1 MLRGEIYF
9 GFYSPQ
15 SCFAFLRQRDNK
27 MKLSKRRKYGLFDG
41 TPKKATEGTK
51 AAQRKWE
58 DEKGK

>member
-1 MLRGEIYF
+1 
-9 GFYSPQ
+9 
-15 SCFAFLRQRDNK
+15 